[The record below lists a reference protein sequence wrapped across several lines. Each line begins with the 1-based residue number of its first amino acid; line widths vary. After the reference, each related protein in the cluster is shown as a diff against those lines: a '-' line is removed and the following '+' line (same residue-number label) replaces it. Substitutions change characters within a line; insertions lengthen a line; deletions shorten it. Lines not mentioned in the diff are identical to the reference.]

1 MQALPIWLVAGT
13 IFGVLF
19 VALVW
24 IVAVCV
30 VKFQQN
36 YNDALVKASE
46 VQGGIIQ
53 ILQGGREA
61 SGIKADHESML
72 RRARKEQQNGD
83 LRVPAAVAD

>member
-1 MQALPIWLVAGT
+1 VAGA
-13 IFGVLF
+13 IFGALF

-24 IVAVCV
+24 IVGFCV

-36 YNDALVKASE
+36 YNDALVKASQ

-53 ILQGGREA
+53 ILQGGREGGREA